1 MNNYEKI
8 KAMTLDEMAEFL
20 DESPC
25 LHCSDDKSN
34 NKCDCLKKCRKH
46 IKQWLQQESKGRMI
60 SKAEK
65 EVKDIKNEWVERKD
79 KIKDLANAIV
89 NGTHF
94 TNDIEGHLKELAK
107 EIINICE
114 EL

>member
-1 MNNYEKI
+1 MTEEI
-8 KAMTLDEMAEFL
+8 KFDDVKVEE
-20 DESPC
+20 
-25 LHCSDDKSN
+25 CSYY
-34 NKCDCLKKCRKH
+34 NKECQK
-46 IKQWLQQESKGRMI
+46 
-60 SKAEK
+60 
-65 EVKDIKNEWVERKD
+65 WVERRD

-107 EIINICE
+107 EIINLCE

>member
-8 KAMTLDEMAEFL
+8 KAMTLDEMANFL
-20 DESPC
+20 KTEEE
-25 LHCSDDKSN
+25 LYNSDVDIL
-34 NKCDCLKKCRKH
+34 D

-79 KIKDLANAIV
+79 KIKNLANAIV

-107 EIINICE
+107 EIINLCE

>member
-1 MNNYEKI
+1 MFSDSDNGQTQYCEECQKW
-8 KAMTLDEMAEFL
+8 AE
-20 DESPC
+20 
-25 LHCSDDKSN
+25 
-34 NKCDCLKKCRKH
+34 
-46 IKQWLQQESKGRMI
+46 G
-60 SKAEK
+60 
-65 EVKDIKNEWVERKD
+65 KN

-89 NGTHF
+89 NGNHF